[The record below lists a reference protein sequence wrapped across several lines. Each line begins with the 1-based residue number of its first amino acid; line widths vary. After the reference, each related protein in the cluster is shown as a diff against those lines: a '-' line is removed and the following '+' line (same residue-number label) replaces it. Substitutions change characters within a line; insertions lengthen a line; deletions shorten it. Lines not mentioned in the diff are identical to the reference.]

1 MMNGVQFLNRLM
13 LLVIAPFI
21 GMLIA
26 LIVLNYVPT
35 HEVDVAAADK
45 PDAILAEA
53 YSGTAEALVTSTE
66 LAKATRNN
74 IEQSYSKYSE
84 TTELVSSL
92 MPIIKK
98 SLNYPYAIY
107 DQKLNK
113 KLGTPA
119 ATINSNKLK
128 AQLYYKSYDHFQG
141 YLVKIKIKSSQAVD
155 MVLGGDELGEAMT
168 TLKAAKT
175 YGAAVAVNA
184 GGFADAGS
192 KRYPLGTTVINGKYV
207 NGFQPSKNNLFF
219 AGFNDRNELIGGTF
233 KDKDE
238 LDKLKPRFG
247 ASFVPILL
255 KDGKKQTI
263 PAKWKTS
270 PKRAPRVVL
279 GNFKDDQI
287 LLFVTDGYNTNGS
300 AGATLAEIQDILQP
314 FDIQSAYNMDG
325 GGSASLVF
333 NGKLIN
339 SPSDGKLRE
348 LPTHLLFFK

>member
-21 GMLIA
+21 GIFIA
-26 LIVLNYVPT
+26 LIVLNNEQPY
-35 HEVDVAAADK
+35 EADFAAVDE
-45 PDAILAEA
+45 PEAIQSEA
-53 YSGTAEALVTSTE
+53 YSGTAEALAVSTE
-66 LAKATRNN
+66 LAKATRTN
-74 IEQSYSKYSE
+74 IEHSYSKYSE
-84 TTELVSSL
+84 TTELVSSIV
-92 MPIIKK
+92 PDIKK
-98 SLNYPYAIY
+98 ALNYPYAIY

-141 YLVKIKIKSSQAVD
+141 YLVKIKIKSSNAVN
-155 MVLGGDELGEAMT
+155 MVLGGDELGDSMT

-175 YGAAVAVNA
+175 HGAAVAVNA

-192 KRYPLGTTVINGKYV
+192 KRYPLGTTIINGKYV
-207 NGFQPSKNNLFF
+207 DGFQPSKNNLFF
-219 AGFNDRNELIGGTF
+219 AGFNERNELIGGIF

-255 KDGKKQTI
+255 KEGKKQTI

-300 AGATLAEIQDILQP
+300 AGATLAEIQDILLP
-314 FDIQSAYNMDG
+314 YDIQSAYNMDG

>member
-1 MMNGVQFLNRLM
+1 MMNNVQFFNRLM

-21 GMLIA
+21 GIFIA
-26 LIVLNYVPT
+26 LIVLNNVKSLETEIVKASKP
-35 HEVDVAAADK
+35 AA
-45 PDAILAEA
+45 INAEA
-53 YSGTAEALVTSTE
+53 YSSTTEALTKSTE
-66 LAKATRNN
+66 LAKATRAN
-74 IEQSYSKYSE
+74 IENSYSKYSA
-84 TTELVSSL
+84 TTELVSSIV
-92 MPIIKK
+92 PIIKK
-98 SLNYPYAIY
+98 TLDYPYAIY
-107 DQKLNK
+107 DSMLTE
-113 KLGTPA
+113 KLGTPS

-141 YLVKIKIKSSQAVD
+141 YLVKIKIKSSNAVN
-155 MVLGGDELGEAMT
+155 MVLSGDELGEAMT
-168 TLKAAKT
+168 TLKASKT

-192 KRYPLGTTVINGKYV
+192 KRYPLGTTIINGKYV
-207 NGFQPSKNNLFF
+207 DGFQPSKNNLFF
-219 AGFNDRNELIGGTF
+219 AGFNDQNELIGGVF
-233 KDKDE
+233 KDKE
-238 LDKLKPRFG
+238 KLDKLKPRFG
-247 ASFVPILL
+247 ASFVPVLL

-287 LLFVTDGYNTNGS
+287 LLFVTDGYNTDGS
-300 AGATLAEIQDILQP
+300 AGATLAEIQDILIP
-314 FDIQSAYNMDG
+314 YDIQSAYNMDG